1 MAIQIHFAVIP
12 IYFASIQ
19 IDFAMIPMGLTTIP
33 TPSAVPEIHSV
44 MEQIAFGAKEGNDV
58 TYSFSDL
65 W

>member
-1 MAIQIHFAVIP
+1 VIP

-19 IDFAMIPMGLTTIP
+19 IDFATKEMDLAALP
-33 TPSAVPEIHSV
+33 TALAAQGIHSV
-44 MEQIAFGAKEGNDV
+44 MEQIALGVKEGNDV